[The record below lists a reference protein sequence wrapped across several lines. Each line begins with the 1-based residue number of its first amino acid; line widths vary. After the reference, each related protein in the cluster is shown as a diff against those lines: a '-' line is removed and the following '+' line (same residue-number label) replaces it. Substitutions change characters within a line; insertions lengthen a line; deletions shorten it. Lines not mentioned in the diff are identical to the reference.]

1 MYIINKIQT
10 AIDYI
15 EAHLKED
22 MSKDLI
28 SDLIGISGP
37 DIENAFKVLTGYTL
51 AEYIRNRRLSEAALD
66 IKNSSRSMLDI
77 SLDYR
82 YNSTAS
88 FARAFSRFHGH
99 YCIPGK
105 KRGRYKIISASKGK
119 SCISRWGTS
128 GIQDCDHVSF
138 QAYRI

>member
-1 MYIINKIQT
+1 MTKTLKKRQNSVTFYDVKYNYPFLGINDMYIINKIQT

-22 MSKDLI
+22 ISKDLI
-28 SDLIGISGP
+28 SYLIGISGP

-66 IKNSSRSMLDI
+66 IKNSSRSMVNI

-88 FARAFSRFHGH
+88 FARAFSRFHG
-99 YCIPGK
+99 YT
-105 KRGRYKIISASKGK
+105 AS
-119 SCISRWGTS
+119 
-128 GIQDCDHVSF
+128 
-138 QAYRI
+138 